1 MKSYFPFTDYD
12 FWAYISSGFVF
23 LFALDHTLQT
33 AIFQRST
40 WTIVE
45 GLIAVAVAYVVGH
58 LLAGLASAILERRFV
73 GKYLGRP
80 SVLPSWARRAALRW
94 FRSLYPE
101 FYEALPQATIDKILS
116 KARIQG
122 ISESGEALFWLA
134 YDHARKRKARANRV
148 GTFLNLYGLC
158 RNLSMTAIIV
168 ALMLIVSGWHRE
180 NSQDYWWAVASAIL
194 GAGMF
199 LRYLKFY
206 RHYSLEVFTALAYSK
221 GSRTNATTD

>member
-1 MKSYFPFTDYD
+1 
-12 FWAYISSGFVF
+12 
-23 LFALDHTLQT
+23 
-33 AIFQRST
+33 
-40 WTIVE
+40 
-45 GLIAVAVAYVVGH
+45 VAVAYVVGH

-80 SVLPSWARRAALRW
+80 SVLLLGTARGPRW

-134 YDHARKRKARANRV
+134 YDHARKRKARASRV

-158 RNLSMTAIIV
+158 HNLSMTAIIV
-168 ALMLIVSGWHRE
+168 SLMLVVSGWHRE
-180 NSQDYWWAVASAIL
+180 NSQDYWRAVANAIL
-194 GAGMF
+194 GDGMF

-206 RHYSLEVFTALAYSK
+206 R
-221 GSRTNATTD
+221 TTH